1 MDTSNFKKIKIAKA
15 IERWEKKKNMNKE
28 YKRSQKKKK
37 VEKKNKWTKKR
48 GKMQLDEIKQLNEK
62 KKEEE
67 EATGRGRNPTNL
79 ASPP

>member
-1 MDTSNFKKIKIAKA
+1 
-15 IERWEKKKNMNKE
+15 
-28 YKRSQKKKK
+28 
-37 VEKKNKWTKKR
+37 
-48 GKMQLDEIKQLNEK
+48 MQLDKIKQLNEK